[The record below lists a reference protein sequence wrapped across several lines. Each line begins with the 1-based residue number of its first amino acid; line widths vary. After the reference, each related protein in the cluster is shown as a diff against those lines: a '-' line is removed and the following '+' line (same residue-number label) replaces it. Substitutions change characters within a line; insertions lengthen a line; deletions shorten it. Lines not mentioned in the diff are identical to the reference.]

1 MVAAGASAEAAALL
15 QRVYHPGG
23 AIDDE
28 AWMARCTAIRDGLHR
43 LHGRSRDARTLLS
56 AFGGRDIAVA
66 AGIVLGAASRRTP
79 ILIDGPVGVAAAL
92 AARDIAGPARLWTVL
107 ADHGNHPTVKAGAQ
121 ALDLEPLVELRL
133 GLGEGAASLMAVSM
147 VQAALTIAE
156 TSTATVSTVEPS
168 TVEET
173 DTSTV
178 DSV

>member
-1 MVAAGASAEAAALL
+1 VVAAAASAEPAALL

-28 AWMARCTAIRDGLHR
+28 AWMVRCTALRDGLHR

-79 ILIDGPVGVAAAL
+79 VVIDGPVGMAAAL

-133 GLGEGAASLMAVSM
+133 GLGEGAASLMAVPLI
-147 VQAALTIAE
+147 QAALSIAE
-156 TSTATVSTVEPS
+156 TAPS
-168 TVEET
+168 TV
-173 DTSTV
+173 DTSTAEVSTV
-178 DSV
+178 DSAIVDSA